1 MNIYELFIIQYN
13 QNPQN
18 QILIKICLVDSQSVF
33 KCNTIQGVFFQPF
46 RGFCYFSLMKNLIL
60 NTSAFRYI
68 FEIIIIVFSV
78 TLSFYIQSIIIDREK
93 IELKNKSLKGVSKDL
108 VEDIEYFNSAQKT
121 LANRIKNIEIFLSGE
136 ISNGIINDIMLTY
149 DFSGVNSNYKSL
161 LSTGAVEHIIDEQLV
176 KELTNY
182 YERNYSV
189 LEDLF
194 GQYKHLYLDFLEF
207 MASNYPVESMNKITL
222 LENKLVQGNPSF
234 RYSKKTLLN
243 LNQDFEFQNHVYSLK
258 RIIIVYV
265 RFYQSAIERNKKL
278 AILIENEL
286 NN

>member
-1 MNIYELFIIQYN
+1 MN
-13 QNPQN
+13 
-18 QILIKICLVDSQSVF
+18 KS
-33 KCNTIQGVFFQPF
+33 
-46 RGFCYFSLMKNLIL
+46 IL
-60 NTSAFRYI
+60 NTPAFRYI
-68 FEIIIIVFSV
+68 FEILVIVFSV
-78 TLSFYIQSIIIDREK
+78 TLSFYIQDVLNDRDK

-108 VEDIEYFNSAQKT
+108 VEDIEYFNFAQKT
-121 LANRIKNIEIFLSGE
+121 LANRIKNIEVFLSGE
-136 ISNGIINDIMLTY
+136 ISNGLINDIMLTY

-161 LSTGAVEHIIDEQLV
+161 LSTGAVEHINDEQLV

-207 MASNYPVESMNKITL
+207 MASNYPVESMNNITL
-222 LENKLVQGNPSF
+222 LDSKLEQGNPSF

-243 LNQDFEFQNHVYSLK
+243 LNQDFEFQNRVFSLK
-258 RIIIVYV
+258 RIIIVYI
-265 RFYQSAIERNKKL
+265 RFYQYAIERNKRL

-286 NN
+286 SLLRKGD